1 MNNLLV
7 KITVLVVSIFLVH
20 NVSAELI
27 TAPSLDSSSMKEMI
41 NWVDKDTTI
50 IIAVDDVITIPKSKM
65 FALGANPNKQFI
77 NNLVSLSKQQPAY
90 KTVIASWFQQ
100 RQIKLVDENWISF
113 IENAKAKGATIYGL
127 CSMPIQLTNIEEKRY
142 LELKHLGINFSS
154 EVNKQSQL
162 IISSKQKWAS
172 SFYKGIIFIG
182 PYSKSQAIL
191 DFIRVT
197 NHIPPK
203 LLVIDS
209 VDNDLSKIDNSLKIF
224 NMYFYNVHYQGAKNA
239 LDKPNPDIVKLQQ
252 QQLILNLKWLE
263 DDAAEKLLLPASQ

>member
-7 KITVLVVSIFLVH
+7 KIAILIVSIFSVH
-20 NVSAELI
+20 NVRAKLI
-27 TAPSLDSSSMKEMI
+27 TAPSLESANMQEMI
-41 NWVDKDTTI
+41 KWIDGDTTI

-65 FALGANPNKQFI
+65 FALGANPNRQFI
-77 NNLVSLSKQQPAY
+77 NNLVSLSKQQSTY
-90 KTVIASWFQQ
+90 QTVIANWFQQ
-100 RQIKLVDENWISF
+100 RQIKLVDKNWVNF

-127 CSMPIQLTNIEEKRY
+127 CSMPIKLINIEEKRY
-142 LELKHLGINFSS
+142 LELKYLGINFSN

-162 IISSKQKWAS
+162 IISNKQKWFS
-172 SFYKGIIFIG
+172 NFYKGIIFIG

-209 VDNDLSKIDNSLKIF
+209 VYNDLFKIDNSLKIF

-239 LDKPNPDIVKLQQ
+239 LGKPDPNIVKLQQ

-263 DDAAEKLLLPASQ
+263 DDVAEKLLLPAS